1 VPTPV
6 SRTLHF
12 AAVFW
17 SPHEN
22 TVPVVPSAAF
32 SHCSALGSDFPAHYR
47 ECACIPPRHLD
58 QRVVYSG
65 RAHRPPSQWRGG
77 AWPVAVQNRA

>member
-17 SPHEN
+17 SPGN
-22 TVPVVPSAAF
+22 TVPVVPRAAF
-32 SHCSALGSDFPAHYR
+32 SHCRALGSDFPAQSVSAFTSPLFR
-47 ECACIPPRHLD
+47 GEPATWNDANDFMQDDDTGFRCACSTA
-58 QRVVYSG
+58 QMTV
-65 RAHRPPSQWRGG
+65 
-77 AWPVAVQNRA
+77 